1 MKPARF
7 HAWNVTP
14 DEASAIQL
22 NLREKIE
29 IKPLSKSVH
38 LVAGTGV
45 VFEPNSETIHAA
57 VVVLRFPDM
66 ELVERYGVTEKIIFP
81 YVSGL
86 LAFREGPPLMR
97 AFREIRHQ
105 PDIIFFHAHG
115 QSHPRRFGLASHL
128 GVLLDM
134 PAVGITTKLLVGFH
148 EEIGLEKGHHAPL
161 MDADEEIGLAVRTKE
176 NVNPVYVSVGHKA
189 NLLTALDFMLE
200 CITHYRHPEP
210 LRQAQLA
217 ANAQKDGESIDIDVG
232 GDQTTLF

>member
-7 HAWNVTP
+7 HSWNVTP

-81 YVSGL
+81 YVCW
-86 LAFREGPPLMR
+86 
-97 AFREIRHQ
+97 
-105 PDIIFFHAHG
+105 
-115 QSHPRRFGLASHL
+115 
-128 GVLLDM
+128 
-134 PAVGITTKLLVGFH
+134 
-148 EEIGLEKGHHAPL
+148 
-161 MDADEEIGLAVRTKE
+161 
-176 NVNPVYVSVGHKA
+176 
-189 NLLTALDFMLE
+189 DF
-200 CITHYRHPEP
+200 
-210 LRQAQLA
+210 
-217 ANAQKDGESIDIDVG
+217 
-232 GDQTTLF
+232 